1 MAPKK
6 TIKDLAKKAVTKK
19 QASQVKGG
27 AKLNQRAGAY
37 K

>member
-6 TIKDLAKKAVTKK
+6 PMKTLAKKTITNK

-27 AKLNQRAGAY
+27 AKLNIRAGH